1 MSVPALLGPSDP
13 APATI
18 DRPAGA
24 SPFLIVCDHAG
35 RGIPAALGTLG
46 LGAADLARHIAW
58 DIGAAG
64 VSDRLGAALDATV
77 IKQTYSRLVMD
88 CNRAPG
94 HPTSI
99 APVSESTEIPGNQ
112 HVTAEEAARREAEIF
127 RPYHEL
133 IAATVAARRARGQET
148 VLVAMHSFTPVFH
161 GQARPWH
168 CGVLYDRDPVFSHA
182 VLALLRAEAGLIVGD
197 NEPYQLSQISDYTVP
212 VHGERNG
219 LACVELEIRQDLIA
233 EPEGQA
239 WWARLLTDVLQMGL
253 RGRPLGPGQSASG
266 S

>member
-1 MSVPALLGPSDP
+1 
-13 APATI
+13 
-18 DRPAGA
+18 
-24 SPFLIVCDHAG
+24 
-35 RGIPAALGTLG
+35 
-46 LGAADLARHIAW
+46 
-58 DIGAAG
+58 
-64 VSDRLGAALDATV
+64 
-77 IKQTYSRLVMD
+77 MD

-148 VLVAMHSFTPVFH
+148 VLVAMHSFTPVNFMARRAP
-161 GQARPWH
+161 GIAASCMIAIRFSARP
-168 CGVLYDRDPVFSHA
+168 CLD
-182 VLALLRAEAGLIVGD
+182 LLRAEAGLIVGD

-219 LACVELEIRQDLIA
+219 LACVELGD
-233 EPEGQA
+233 
-239 WWARLLTDVLQMGL
+239 TTGL
-253 RGRPLGPGQSASG
+253 DCRR
-266 S
+266 